1 MAAAALER
9 TSDVDGGRATAHRG
23 ATLFWRV
30 YLVNAAILVGDGL
43 VLAVSPPIVNSPPR
57 LGDVLVILSGLL
69 LILVINYLLMRQA
82 FGPLHRLRERLAGVQ
97 RLDPDQ
103 RLPDDSAVREVS
115 DLTQAFN
122 DTLIRLE
129 DERHRSDAQT
139 LAVRER
145 ERSRLSRE
153 LHDEVGQMLSAA
165 LLVLQPARVP
175 VHKDVERQIA
185 DAAEIVREGLEGAR
199 RMAQAL
205 RPAILEELALGAA
218 LVNLARRMGAVAGL
232 EVVVRVPRALPWM
245 SEEIELAIY
254 RIAQEAMTNVVRH
267 ADASRAVMAVHVV
280 AGVLTLEIDDDGVGR
295 TPAASPGSGLK
306 GMRDRARGIGAELV
320 VRDAHPHGTAL
331 VLRVPLAPGSVSR

>member
-1 MAAAALER
+1 
-9 TSDVDGGRATAHRG
+9 
-23 ATLFWRV
+23 
-30 YLVNAAILVGDGL
+30 
-43 VLAVSPPIVNSPPR
+43 
-57 LGDVLVILSGLL
+57 
-69 LILVINYLLMRQA
+69 
-82 FGPLHRLRERLAGVQ
+82 
-97 RLDPDQ
+97 
-103 RLPDDSAVREVS
+103 
-115 DLTQAFN
+115 
-122 DTLIRLE
+122 
-129 DERHRSDAQT
+129 
-139 LAVRER
+139 
-145 ERSRLSRE
+145 
-153 LHDEVGQMLSAA
+153 
-165 LLVLQPARVP
+165 
-175 VHKDVERQIA
+175 
-185 DAAEIVREGLEGAR
+185 
-199 RMAQAL
+199 MAQAL